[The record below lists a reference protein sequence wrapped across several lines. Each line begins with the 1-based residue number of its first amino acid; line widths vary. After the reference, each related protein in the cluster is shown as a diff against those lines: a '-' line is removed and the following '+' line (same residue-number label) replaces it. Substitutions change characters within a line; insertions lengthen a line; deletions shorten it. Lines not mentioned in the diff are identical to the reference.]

1 MNHNYLP
8 KVKKKNILQ
17 EGEKIDFTWINYQTK
32 SDDKVLKIR
41 AATLD
46 DAGTIVCK
54 GINGFGKAQVNIELI
69 VIGIMNF
76 KCMI

>member
-76 KCMI
+76 QRLI

>member
-1 MNHNYLP
+1 M
-8 KVKKKNILQ
+8 Q

-76 KCMI
+76 KRLI